1 MRVSGLNGLA
11 DTSHDKGKWLRLTHG
26 IVKVR
31 KSNEQD
37 PKCSQRK
44 RKIDCMCKTENQNS
58 MRHFSNTKPGSNT
71 ETWKSVGNSP
81 TPTTRFW
88 TKIMINLECYTQ
100 PIYQSSN
107 HQNGIFHASF
117 LRKLQQDALHQKWG
131 TKPRKRKTQGRSN
144 TAETKEISRKKRD

>member
-1 MRVSGLNGLA
+1 MEHES
-11 DTSHDKGKWLRLTHG
+11 
-26 IVKVR
+26 VR
-31 KSNEQD
+31 AEWARRHFAR
-37 PKCSQRK
+37 QRK
-44 RKIDCMCKTENQNS
+44 MTQTDTWHCE
-58 MRHFSNTKPGSNT
+58 GSEIQWARPKMLPEKKKNRLHVQDWESEQHET
-71 ETWKSVGNSP
+71 LLKYQTWKSVGNGP